1 MWGLPFSFF
10 TATHMVTPVLGSQI
24 RTNQLLGVTLVR
36 TLFYAITSSTL
47 TFFKFFY
54 HLPSLTGALY
64 FKAMLNAES
73 SYATRAFWAL
83 VPLFCM
89 ALFISN
95 PVGSQAWPY
104 SLYWLIPAMI
114 ALLPAR
120 TTFLSAL
127 GSTFTTH
134 AIGSV
139 LFLFCT
145 PMTPAFWLAL
155 MPVVFF
161 ERICFA
167 LGITTLYYLVTYCK
181 QVVVWGNFRLLRA

>member
-24 RTNQLLGVTLVR
+24 ATGQLLGVTFLR
-36 TLFYAITSSTL
+36 TLFYAITSSTF

-64 FKAMLNAES
+64 FKTMLNAES
-73 SYATRAFWAL
+73 SYAHRALWAL
-83 VPLFCM
+83 VPGCCM

-95 PVGSQAWPY
+95 PVGSQAWIY
-104 SLYWLIPAMI
+104 SLYWLIPAII
-114 ALLPAR
+114 ALLPVR
-120 TTFLSAL
+120 TAFLSAL

-145 PMTPAFWLAL
+145 PMTSAFWLAL
-155 MPVVFF
+155 IPVVFF
-161 ERICFA
+161 ERLCFA
-167 LGITTLYYLVTYCK
+167 LGITALYYLVTSFK
-181 QVVVWGNFRLLRA
+181 QGASWGNFRFLRA